1 MSKEV
6 SPCLVVIEGER
17 RGLKFNERRVKRTQ
31 EDQAMNPIVRTH
43 TKEDMSIAKEGKQED
58 TMSKETNCNTVSSS
72 NDKSSAGQSI
82 ISLIP

>member
-31 EDQAMNPIVRTH
+31 EDQAMNPIIRTH
-43 TKEDMSIAKEGKQED
+43 TEEDVSATEEGK
-58 TMSKETNCNTVSSS
+58 
-72 NDKSSAGQSI
+72 
-82 ISLIP
+82 